1 MALAMRRENSMPF
14 TVITVKNVP
23 KSLRGDLTKWMQEIA
38 TGVYVGN
45 FNSKVREQ
53 LWNRV
58 LDSIDGGEATI
69 SYSYRNEIGYS
80 FNTINAQRK
89 VVDLDGVPLVLLAN
103 TNEKIF
109 EQQKGYSDASK
120 IRKSRKFSNSN
131 CKNREC
137 NKNNYLILYITTV
150 ENTDNIET
158 ICSYKEVNFEEE
170 YIYITLSVED
180 KKYIINKT
188 GITNTNTYVG
198 VEPLNAIE
206 ELSIFLEGYT
216 IVSYGLSRELEIL
229 SKKML
234 EYDCGD
240 IYDYKIYDLEKF
252 VKKDNLFLEA
262 YDLENVFKEYEIED
276 IELADIKSLTRGIYM
291 LSKKVNKFL
300 GIVNKE

>member
-1 MALAMRRENSMPF
+1 MPF

-131 CKNREC
+131 CKNREYS
-137 NKNNYLILYITTV
+137 KNNYLILYITTV

-188 GITNTNTYVG
+188 GITNTNAYVG

-234 EYDCGD
+234 EYDFGD

-252 VKKDNLFLEA
+252 VKKDNLFLEV

-276 IELADIKSLTRGIYM
+276 IELTDIKSLTRGIYT
-291 LSKKVNKFL
+291 LSKKVNKFQ
-300 GIVNKE
+300 GVVNKE

>member
-131 CKNREC
+131 CKNREYS
-137 NKNNYLILYITTV
+137 KNNYLILYITTV

-188 GITNTNTYVG
+188 GITNTNAYVG

-234 EYDCGD
+234 EYDFGD

-252 VKKDNLFLEA
+252 VKKDNLFLEV

-276 IELADIKSLTRGIYM
+276 IELTDIKSLTRGIYT
-291 LSKKVNKFL
+291 LSKKVNKFQ
-300 GIVNKE
+300 GVVNKE

>member
-53 LWNRV
+53 LWSRV

-80 FNTINAQRK
+80 FDTINARRK
-89 VVDLDGVPLVLLAN
+89 VVELDGVPLVLLTN

-109 EQQKGYSDASK
+109 GQQKGYSDASK
-120 IRKSRKFSNSN
+120 IRKSRKFYNSN
-131 CKNREC
+131 CKNTEDS
-137 NKNNYLILYITTV
+137 KNNYLILYITID

-170 YIYITLSVED
+170 YIFITLSVED
-180 KKYIINKT
+180 KKYTLNKT
-188 GITNTNTYVG
+188 GITNTNTYIG
-198 VEPLNAIE
+198 IELLNAIE

-216 IVSYGLSRELEIL
+216 IVSYGLGRELEIL
-229 SKKML
+229 SKNML

-252 VKKDNLFLEA
+252 VKKDNLFLEV

-300 GIVNKE
+300 GVVNKK

>member
-53 LWNRV
+53 LWGRV

-80 FNTINAQRK
+80 FDTINARRK
-89 VVDLDGVPLVLLAN
+89 VVELDGVPLVLLTN

-109 EQQKGYSDASK
+109 GQQKGYSDASK

-131 CKNREC
+131 SKNTEDS
-137 NKNNYLILYITTV
+137 KNNYLILYITV
-150 ENTDNIET
+150 DENTDNIET

-170 YIYITLSVED
+170 YIFITLSVED

-188 GITNTNTYVG
+188 GITNTNTYIG
-198 VEPLNAIE
+198 VELLNAIE

-229 SKKML
+229 SKNML

-262 YDLENVFKEYEIED
+262 YDLENVFKE
-276 IELADIKSLTRGIYM
+276 
-291 LSKKVNKFL
+291 
-300 GIVNKE
+300 